1 MQDQG
6 FNGTGSRF
14 NSRFEAG
21 SPIYAKQLNDLAT
34 GIQASLP
41 QPFVGAGPS
50 VSFTSGGA
58 VIGNTPDSDP
68 VVPPTYWKP
77 EDDNDGLTF
86 TLRYPGTINGVIPC
100 IDGVGLELLS
110 TRIPTPKCEY
120 DWSAPVD
127 GWQSC
132 YIYLQASPASG
143 SDGLI
148 WPAASISDPGYP
160 VIYGYAEPQTDDD
173 DFGFLLIALAQKN
186 VESGDVFFNR
196 FVETSIW
203 SERHKYSQP
212 DSAYYYYYRL

>member
-41 QPFVGAGPS
+41 QPYVGSGPS

-58 VIGNTPDSDP
+58 VITGWSDP
-68 VVPPTYWKP
+68 EPAPNKPWDP

-86 TLRYPGTINGVIPC
+86 SIRYPGTINGVIPC
-100 IDGVGLELLS
+100 VDGIGLDRLV
-110 TRIPTPKCEY
+110 TRIPIPKCEY
-120 DWSAPVD
+120 DWGAAVD
-127 GWQSC
+127 GWQPC
-132 YIYLQASPASG
+132 YIYLRASPAAGSG
-143 SDGLI
+143 GLI
-148 WPAASISDPGYP
+148 WPAASINDPGYP
-160 VIYGYAEPQTDDD
+160 VIYGYPEPQTDDD
-173 DFGFLLIALAQKN
+173 DYGFLLLSLAQKN
-186 VESGDVFFNR
+186 VASGAVVFSR

-212 DSAYYYYYRL
+212 NSAYYYYYRL